1 MSSEA
6 QSGGEQVEGEQQK
19 EERGTKRPR
28 EEGYDRDRRERGGGV
43 CIHPGRREI
52 NILLLL
58 FKQLLLHRSCARCV
72 V

>member
-28 EEGYDRDRRERGGGV
+28 EEGYDRDRRERGGCV
-43 CIHPGRREI
+43 CIKRWKMEMCIHQLTE
-52 NILLLL
+52 LL
-58 FKQLLLHRSCARCV
+58 FIQLPVHKPMW
-72 V
+72 